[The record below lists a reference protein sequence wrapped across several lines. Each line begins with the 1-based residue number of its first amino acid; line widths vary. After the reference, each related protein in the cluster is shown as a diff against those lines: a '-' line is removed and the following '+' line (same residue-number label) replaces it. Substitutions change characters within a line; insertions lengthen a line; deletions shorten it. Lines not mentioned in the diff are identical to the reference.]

1 LPISIRSYTQVIDL
15 NGIPGY
21 CERSIGGKYM
31 QHKSKRGI
39 RSKRGISTVVASIL
53 VLAITV
59 ALAVGL
65 LTFGSSFMGSQ
76 EKMQPPTTDQIKIE
90 NVYFASSTSIEVS
103 IRNVGT
109 GTANVTDIYIN
120 GQHYAPSAPAD
131 PRIPAGQ
138 AVVFTVSNI
147 TPALSQNQAYTIKAA
162 TNHGGE
168 NTYTATYS

>member
-1 LPISIRSYTQVIDL
+1 MR
-15 NGIPGY
+15 
-21 CERSIGGKYM
+21 K
-31 QHKSKRGI
+31 KSGI

-90 NVYFASSTSIEVS
+90 NVQFVDSTHMKVS
-103 IRNVGT
+103 VRNVGT
-109 GTANVTDIYIN
+109 GNVTVTDVYVN
-120 GQHYAPSAPAD
+120 GALCTGVTATVISY
-131 PRIPAGQ
+131 GQ
-138 AVVFTVSNI
+138 AKVIDATTTI
-147 TPALSQNQAYTIKAA
+147 TMTQNQAYTIKAA
-162 TNHGGE
+162 TGHGGE

>member
-1 LPISIRSYTQVIDL
+1 
-15 NGIPGY
+15 
-21 CERSIGGKYM
+21 M
-31 QHKSKRGI
+31 QKKSGI

-109 GTANVTDIYIN
+109 GSANVTDIYIN
-120 GQHYAPSAPAD
+120 GQHYTPTGGPVV
-131 PRIPAGQ
+131 PAGQ
-138 AVVFTVSNI
+138 AVVFTVTGIS
-147 TPALSQNQAYTIKAA
+147 PALVQNQAYTIKAA
-162 TNHGGE
+162 TGHGGE
-168 NTYTATYS
+168 NTYSATYS